1 MTATAWARTIL
12 LWALGVVVLVVIAA
26 LVWAHAVM
34 AGDRTAALTAWRND
48 ALTISDTGHSVILSP
63 TSGSSE
69 RGLVFVPGA
78 KVDPYAYL
86 YKLSGIAEQGTTV
99 VITKPTL
106 NLALADLRPLTAFTA
121 DAPGIESWIVG
132 GHSLGG
138 VKACQFATEPDVD
151 GLLLFGSYCA
161 SDLSSTGIPVLSFVG
176 ENDGL
181 STPGKIADAAGNL
194 PDGSTVILLPG
205 ANHANFGNYGVQPGD
220 GRSTANDSTVQGRIT
235 DEFRVWEKALD
246 R

>member
-1 MTATAWARTIL
+1 MTTGARVRAIALWSVGIL
-12 LWALGVVVLVVIAA
+12 VLVVVAA

-34 AGDRTAALTAWRND
+34 AGDRTAALTVWKND
-48 ALTISDTGHSVILSP
+48 ALAITDTGHSIILAP
-63 TSGSSE
+63 TTNASE

-86 YKLSGIAEQGTTV
+86 HKLSGIAEQGTTV

-106 NLALADLRPLTAFTA
+106 NLALADLRPLETFTA
-121 DAPGIESWIVG
+121 DVPGVTDWLVG

-138 VKACQFATEPDVD
+138 VKACSYATDNDVA
-151 GLLLFGSYCA
+151 GLVLFGSYCA
-161 SDLSSTGIPVLSFVG
+161 TDLSETTLPVLSFVA

-181 STPGKIADAAGNL
+181 STPEKIADAMGTL
-194 PDGSTVILLPG
+194 PDDSSVLEIPG
-205 ANHANFGNYGVQPGD
+205 ANHANFGNYGEQPGD
-220 GRSTANDSTVQGRIT
+220 GPSTADDSAVQRVLT
-235 DEFRVWEKALD
+235 DGFVTWAATLD